1 MLRQQPLGLFS
12 LTIDNPNATAV
23 SSGGMPP
30 DARVWWLPP
39 EAPLLVGSHSDNPLT
54 GSKKMTS
61 KLGVKLADVSVP
73 VPSSKIPS
81 GTA

>member
-23 SSGGMPP
+23 SSGGLPP

-54 GSKKMTS
+54 GSKKD
-61 KLGVKLADVSVP
+61 DVET
-73 VPSSKIPS
+73 
-81 GTA
+81 GCQTR